1 MTAVDV
7 MRHRYLAVGFRL
19 ALAAVFLY
27 AGFGKAVDPHM
38 FGAEIARYRM
48 VPHELINAM
57 AVILPWIELVVG
69 VCLLLGFWVRA
80 SALTCA
86 GMLVVFMVA
95 IGLALKRG
103 LDISC
108 GCFGGGDE
116 ASHLSLATLWRDL
129 FWLAWAAH
137 VWFFDEGVLGLDGLL
152 ARRRASKGVTP

>member
-7 MRHRYLAVGFRL
+7 MRHRHLALVLRL

-27 AGFGKAVDPHM
+27 AGFGKAVDPHL
-38 FGAEIARYRM
+38 FGVEIARYRM
-48 VPHELINAM
+48 VPHDFINAM

-69 VCLLLGFWVRA
+69 VTLLLGLWVRA
-80 SALTCA
+80 GALTCA

-108 GCFGGGDE
+108 GCFGGGDD
-116 ASHLSLATLWRDL
+116 AAHLSQATLWRDL
-129 FWLAWAAH
+129 FWLAWAVH
-137 VWFFDEGVLGLDGLL
+137 VWFFDEGVLGLDGFL